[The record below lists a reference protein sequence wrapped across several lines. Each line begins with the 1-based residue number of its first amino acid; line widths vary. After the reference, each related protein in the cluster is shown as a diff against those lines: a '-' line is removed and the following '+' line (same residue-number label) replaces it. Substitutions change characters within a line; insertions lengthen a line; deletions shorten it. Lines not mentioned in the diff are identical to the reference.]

1 MWTYNQNIKYSSLPT
16 TIYSSFSVI
25 IGLIN
30 CSGVGVG
37 VGVNVG
43 VTLGVGVLVGV
54 GVTLGVG
61 VLVGVVVTLGV
72 GVGVFVGIGIIGV
85 TIGKDSNLKFGGAL
99 FWLKVLGKTFC
110 PVVICPG
117 TINRDPLA
125 SVPDLF
131 LKSNPSILFY

>member
-1 MWTYNQNIKYSSLPT
+1 
-16 TIYSSFSVI
+16 
-25 IGLIN
+25 
-30 CSGVGVG
+30 VGVG
-37 VGVNVG
+37 VDVG

-61 VLVGVVVTLGV
+61 VGVNVGVTL
-72 GVGVFVGIGIIGV
+72 GVGVFVGIGIVGV
-85 TIGKDSNLKFGGAL
+85 AIGKDSNLGFGGAL

-125 SVPDLF
+125 SFPDLF
-131 LKSNPSILFY
+131 LNSNPIILFY